1 MTAQHNQP
9 EDQLATQ
16 QVDEQPDP
24 IGPITLP
31 KRSRLGARALAL
43 VGTAS
48 VLAVGVVELTDGCTT
63 FTTIHNT
70 Q

>member
-9 EDQLATQ
+9 EDQLNAQ
-16 QVDEQPDP
+16 PVDEQPDP

-31 KRSRLGARALAL
+31 KRSRIGARALAL

-48 VLAVGVVELTDGCTT
+48 ALAIGGIELADTCGT
-63 FTTIHNT
+63 FTSISAPH
-70 Q
+70 

>member
-1 MTAQHNQP
+1 MTAQYNQP

-16 QVDEQPDP
+16 PVDEQPDP
-24 IGPITLP
+24 IGPITFP
-31 KRSRLGARALAL
+31 KRSRIGARALAL

-48 VLAVGVVELTDGCTT
+48 VLAVGVIELTDGCTT
-63 FTTIHNT
+63 LTTIHNT

>member
-16 QVDEQPDP
+16 PVDEQPDP

-31 KRSRLGARALAL
+31 KRSRVGTRALAL
-43 VGTAS
+43 VGTAG
-48 VLAVGVVELTDGCTT
+48 LFAVGIVELADTCGGWPTS
-63 FTTIHNT
+63 ISV
-70 Q
+70 